1 MKKNSFLAI
10 GIATSALVLCVAAI
24 GNMRMTSSIIVR
36 STDVKIR
43 TLTLNHDN
51 APSGLPA
58 DFSSQIPPVV
68 SATFATQEGNNIP
81 FVFEVAKSSNTGLC
95 VLANH
100 GRIYNYGAELGRFK
114 GITSIAAT
122 FTGGTLK
129 FEAGNYELKNGGA
142 YLDYSFELQSG
153 QTHTL
158 TEDARYFSLSAG
170 DAYVTIESI
179 TIKYACDGVAD
190 EMPTLQ
196 EYVIDDF
203 NDYDAE
209 GVGWDQG
216 HNYYNV
222 TKMRSTFFSQYKA
235 TEYLTPE
242 QTLDGS
248 GWTLMGG
255 SYDYMYLGTGR
266 TGNAAL
272 LKVNQNNNF
281 RYVQT
286 KAVLADPRIIGKGN
300 QLSVWM
306 HSAYTG
312 HTAPYT
318 DSTQNVV
325 ARIFALYNKQFSTSA
340 QNVAD
345 IAEYT
350 IMAGSGWHE
359 YKLDLDPSKEYYAYG
374 ICLTRK
380 STSATAYV
388 AVDDVTIKT
397 VSKARTNPSG
407 TYTTRIPVSSASM
420 PAVISFAEAANK
432 VAVWIN
438 NKDASAQSYTY
449 NSNTHEFTIVTT
461 GAYNYLGNDYTY
473 GNISGTWDPATDT
486 LTGVTLDGGVSAM
499 FSDAYS
505 FARPTL
511 YYDCEGDNIAMRNT
525 FKRQYWND
533 SVWAQDTGNA
543 DRLVSNIFAPAAGS
557 SSLSPRSHSSYRTGV
572 ALAQSIDDTTTESFS
587 LWFLNTGS
595 SNIKVNFTVFNQE
608 DTNTTDNTKRY
619 VFANDVVFAPGW
631 SFWVMGFSK
640 EGRFVT
646 GTDHLRNFLINI
658 APSSTRCAVDS
669 IGLYY

>member
-1 MKKNSFLAI
+1 MRKRYFLI
-10 GIATSALVLCVAAI
+10 SSVVLSALALGVAVI
-24 GNMRMTSSIIVR
+24 GNTGMASLNVR
-36 STDVKIR
+36 STNDNIR
-43 TLTLNHDN
+43 TLVLDHNN

-58 DFSSQIPPVV
+58 DFSSNTPPVV
-68 SATFATQEGNNIP
+68 SATFKTAEDNDIP
-81 FVFEVAKSSNTGLC
+81 FVFEVAKASNTGLC

-100 GRIYNYGAELGRFK
+100 GKIYNYGAELGRFK

-122 FTGGTLK
+122 FTGGALK
-129 FEAGNYELKNGGA
+129 FEAGNYELINGGA
-142 YLDYSFELQSG
+142 YLDYSFDLQSG
-153 QTHTL
+153 QTHNL
-158 TEDARYFSLSAG
+158 TKDARYFCLSAG

-179 TIKYACDGVAD
+179 TINYACDGAAD
-190 EMPTLQ
+190 EMSTLQ

-203 NDYDAE
+203 DSYDAE
-209 GVGWDQG
+209 GIGWDQG
-216 HNYYNV
+216 HNYYNA
-222 TKMRSTFFSQYKA
+222 TKMRSTFFSTYKA

-242 QTLDGS
+242 ETLNGS
-248 GWTLMGG
+248 GWSLMGG
-255 SYDYMYLGTGR
+255 SHDYMYLGTGR

-286 KAVLADPRIIGKGN
+286 KSVLADPRIIGKGN

-312 HTAPYT
+312 YTAPYT

-340 QNVAD
+340 QNTAD

-350 IMAGSGWHE
+350 IMAGSGWFE

-388 AVDDVTIKT
+388 AIDDVTIKT

-407 TYTTRIPVSSASM
+407 TYTTRIPVSANASM

-438 NKDASAQSYTY
+438 NADASATGYTY
-449 NSNTHEFTIVTT
+449 DSSTKKFTIVTT
-461 GAYNYLGNDYTY
+461 GKYSGYTFGNVK
-473 GNISGTWDPATDT
+473 GTWDPATDT
-486 LTGVTLDGGVSAM
+486 LTGVTLDGQVASM
-499 FSDAYS
+499 FKGPYS

-525 FKRQYWND
+525 FKRQWFD
-533 SVWAQDTGNA
+533 GSVWAQDTGNA
-543 DRLVSNIFAPAAGS
+543 DRLVSNIFAPATGA
-557 SSLSPRSHSSYRTGV
+557 SSLSPRNHNSYRTGV
-572 ALAQSIDDTTTESFS
+572 ALAQSIDDTTVESFS
-587 LWFLNTGS
+587 FWFLNTGE
-595 SNIKVNFTVFNQE
+595 SNIKINFTVFNQE
-608 DTNTTDNTKRY
+608 DTNTTNNTKRY
-619 VFANDVVFAPGW
+619 VFANDVVFTPGW
-631 SFWVMGFSK
+631 TFWVMGFNT

-658 APSSTRCAVDS
+658 APSSTRCAIDS